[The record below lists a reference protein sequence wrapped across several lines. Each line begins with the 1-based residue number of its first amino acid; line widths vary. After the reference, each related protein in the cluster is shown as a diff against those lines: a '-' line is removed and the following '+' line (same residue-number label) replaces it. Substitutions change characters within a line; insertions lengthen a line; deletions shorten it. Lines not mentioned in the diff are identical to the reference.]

1 MMFAWG
7 AEKRKEVGGEVR
19 GAPFGCSKCKR
30 PIELERVLGAEAE
43 RRGHG
48 VTGYVVFRHSCPCT
62 PVGTRAS
69 RNWGTN
75 AAFCSLF
82 GAQPWLP
89 YRAPFRFQPVADDDP
104 LAVRWSWELDQMTD
118 ADEFLLFLDDALA
131 RRRVP

>member
-7 AEKRKEVGGEVR
+7 AEKRNEAVAIR
-19 GAPFGCSKCKR
+19 GPAFGCSKCGR
-30 PIELERVLGAEAE
+30 PIELERVLAADAE
-43 RRGHG
+43 RRGHA
-48 VTGYVVFRHSCPCT
+48 VTGYVVFRHSCACT

-69 RNWGTN
+69 RTWGTH

-89 YRAPFRFQPVADDDP
+89 YRSPFSFQPVADDHP
-104 LAVRWSWELDQMTD
+104 LAVRWRWELDQM
-118 ADEFLLFLDDALA
+118 ADVDELLLFLDDARD